1 MKRLIILSLIILMFS
16 DALPLKA
23 QYAEWENPQINA
35 VNKEP
40 ARASFM
46 GYQSEAAALEDDYSK
61 SPWYLSLNG
70 IWKFNWV
77 DQPEKRPVDFYREDF
92 DISGWNNIPVPSD
105 WQMQG
110 YDYPIYVNVRYPFP
124 MNQPFI
130 SHEYNP
136 VGSYKRSFTVP
147 KSWKKMEVY
156 IHFGGV
162 NSAMYLW
169 INENYVGYS
178 EDSKTPADFDITRY
192 LKKGQNNV

>member
-61 SPWYLSLNG
+61 SPWYLSFNG

-92 DISGWNNIPVPSD
+92 DISGWNNIPVPAD

-147 KSWKKMEVY
+147 KSWKNMEVY

-169 INENYVGYS
+169 INENYVGYR
-178 EDSKTPADFDITRY
+178 EASKTPAEFDITRY
-192 LKKGQNNV
+192 LKKGQNN